1 MEEETRE
8 IAGKDFQREFSSLLS
23 SAKNRVFQLEMLEQ
37 YGQPFEKQFIEE
49 FKRESLDR
57 SALKERLAANYG
69 FAPDWK
75 GKKVEFSRVHIVS
88 FPLTNFVR
96 YRLEAYKILE
106 EMGEETFFIEK
117 QKFYQ
122 LPLPSGIEVSNF
134 IDVDGAVLLQRNDI
148 DKAKKECRVSGGK
161 LIEEP
166 DIYEKYETFEQR
178 LLSSSLPLR
187 EFVDDPRVK
196 LKLATVHHVCKECG
210 STEALVV
217 KEWWTRGDEGNIQL
231 FKCVDCGA
239 SIREW

>member
-1 MEEETRE
+1 MTEEARE
-8 IAGKDFQREFSSLLS
+8 IAGKDFHEELSSLLS
-23 SAKNRVFQLEMLEQ
+23 GAKKRVFQLEMLEQ

-49 FKRESLDR
+49 FKKESLDTG
-57 SALKERLAANYG
+57 SLKEKLIANYG
-69 FAPDWK
+69 FAPDWR

-106 EMGEETFFIEK
+106 GLGEGTSFIEK

-122 LPLPSGIEVSNF
+122 LPRPSGIEVSNF
-134 IDVDGAVLLQRNDI
+134 TDVDGAVLLQRNDI

-161 LIEEP
+161 LIQDP
-166 DIYEKYETFEQR
+166 DVYEKYETFEKR
-178 LLSSSLPLR
+178 LLGSSIQLE

>member
-1 MEEETRE
+1 MSGET
-8 IAGKDFQREFSSLLS
+8 AGVSGADFQKESSRLLS
-23 SAKNRVFQLEMLEQ
+23 GAKRRVFQLEMLEQ
-37 YGQPFEKQFIEE
+37 YGQPFEKEFIDS
-49 FKRESLDR
+49 FKRDALDR
-57 SALKERLAANYG
+57 SALRSKLLSSYG
-69 FAPDWK
+69 FKPDWK
-75 GKKVEFSRVHIVS
+75 GKGIKFSRVHIIS

-96 YRLEAYKILE
+96 YRLEAYKLLE
-106 EMGEETFFIEK
+106 EIGEETLFIER

-134 IDVDGAVLLQRNDI
+134 TDADGTVLLQRNDI
-148 DKAKKECRVSGGK
+148 DKAKKECRVSEGK
-161 LIEEP
+161 MIREP
-166 DIYEKYETFEQR
+166 EICEKYKTFEER
-178 LLSSSLPLR
+178 LLNSSVPLK